1 MFGKSR
7 RLSRQSGHRFSDQ
20 DMRKLKTR
28 SAMISLR
35 SLRVRRFACETRGAA
50 AVEFALVT
58 PLMLTMYFGM
68 VELSSGVAI
77 DRKVTMV
84 SHTLSD
90 LIAQATSVT
99 DADIANVFNASSSV
113 MTPYLASPLTAKV
126 TAVTIDNTGKATVAC
141 SRSWTSGGGVTSGRT
156 QNSVVTSSIPAGLI
170 VNNTELI
177 WAEVS
182 YVYTPTIGYVVKTAV
197 TLSDQFFARP
207 RQSSIVDFSAATC
220 T

>member
-1 MFGKSR
+1 
-7 RLSRQSGHRFSDQ
+7 
-20 DMRKLKTR
+20 
-28 SAMISLR
+28 MISLR
-35 SLRVRRFACETRGAA
+35 SLRIRRFARETRGAA

-58 PLMLTMYFGM
+58 PLMISMYFGM

-90 LIAQATSVT
+90 LIAQATAVDDT
-99 DADIANVFNASSSV
+99 DIANVFNASSSI

-126 TAVTIDNTGKATVAC
+126 SAVSIDGTGKATVVC
-141 SRSWTSGGGVTSGRT
+141 SRSWTSGGGVTSGYAVNT
-156 QNSVVTSSIPAGLI
+156 VVTSSIPAGLI

-177 WAEVS
+177 WAQVT
-182 YVYTPTIGYVVKTAV
+182 YLYTPTIGYVVKTAV

-207 RQSSIVDFSAATC
+207 RQSTTVDFSKATC

>member
-1 MFGKSR
+1 
-7 RLSRQSGHRFSDQ
+7 
-20 DMRKLKTR
+20 
-28 SAMISLR
+28 MISLR
-35 SLRVRRFACETRGAA
+35 SLRCRGFVRETRGAA

-58 PLMLTMYFGM
+58 PLMLSMYFGM
-68 VELSSGVAI
+68 VELSTGVAI

-90 LIAQATSVT
+90 LIGQATAVDDT
-99 DADIANVFNASSSV
+99 DISNVFNAASSI
-113 MTPYLASPLTAKV
+113 MTPYPATPLTAKI
-126 TAVTIDNTGKATVAC
+126 TAVSIDNTGKATVVC

-156 QNSVVTSSIPAGLI
+156 INAVVTSSIPAGLI

-182 YVYTPTIGYVVKTAV
+182 YVYTPTVGYVVKTAI
-197 TLSDQFFARP
+197 TMSDQFYARP
-207 RQSSIVDFSAATC
+207 RQSATVDFSKATC

>member
-1 MFGKSR
+1 
-7 RLSRQSGHRFSDQ
+7 
-20 DMRKLKTR
+20 
-28 SAMISLR
+28 MISLR
-35 SLRVRRFACETRGAA
+35 GLRLRKFARETRGAA

-58 PLMLTMYFGM
+58 PLMLSMYFGM

-90 LIAQATSVT
+90 LIAQATAVNDT
-99 DADIANVFNASSSV
+99 DISNVFNASSAI
-113 MTPYLASPLTAKV
+113 MTPYLASPMTAKV
-126 TAVTIDNTGKATVAC
+126 TAVSIDGSGKATVVC
-141 SRSWTSGGGVTSGRT
+141 SRAWTSGGGVTSGRT
-156 QNSVVTSSIPAGLI
+156 VGAVVTSSIPAGLI

-182 YVYTPTIGYVVKTAV
+182 YVYTPTIGYVVKTAI

-207 RQSSIVDFSAATC
+207 RQSSTVDFTNATC

>member
-1 MFGKSR
+1 
-7 RLSRQSGHRFSDQ
+7 
-20 DMRKLKTR
+20 
-28 SAMISLR
+28 MISLR
-35 SLRVRRFACETRGAA
+35 SLRIGKFARETRGAA

-58 PLMLTMYFGM
+58 PLMLSMYFGM

-90 LIAQATSVT
+90 LIAQASAVN
-99 DADIANVFNASSSV
+99 DSDISNVFNASSSI
-113 MTPYLASPLTAKV
+113 MTPYLVTPLTAKV
-126 TAVTIDNTGKATVAC
+126 TAVSIDNTGKATVVC
-141 SRSWTSGGGVTSGRT
+141 SRQWTSGVGVGSGRVK
-156 QNSVVTSSIPAGLI
+156 NSVVTPLIPAGLI

-182 YVYTPTIGYVVKTAV
+182 YVYTPTIGYVVKSAI

-207 RQSSIVDFSAATC
+207 RQSSTVDFSAATC

>member
-1 MFGKSR
+1 
-7 RLSRQSGHRFSDQ
+7 
-20 DMRKLKTR
+20 
-28 SAMISLR
+28 MISLR
-35 SLRVRRFACETRGAA
+35 NLRIPSFARDNRGVA

-90 LIAQATSVT
+90 LVAQASAVSNS
-99 DADIANVFNASSSV
+99 DVSNVFNASSAI
-113 MTPYLASPLTAKV
+113 MTPYLAAPLTARV
-126 TAVTIDNTGKATVAC
+126 TAVSIDNTGKATVVC
-141 SRSWTSGGGVTSGRT
+141 SRSWTSGGGVTSGFT
-156 QNSVVTSSIPAGLI
+156 VGTVVTASVPAGLI

-177 WAEVS
+177 WAQVS
-182 YVYTPTIGYVVKTAV
+182 YVYTPTIGYVVKSAI

-207 RQSSIVDFSAATC
+207 RQSTTVDFSQTTC
-220 T
+220 S

>member
-1 MFGKSR
+1 
-7 RLSRQSGHRFSDQ
+7 
-20 DMRKLKTR
+20 
-28 SAMISLR
+28 MISLR
-35 SLRVRRFACETRGAA
+35 SLRVRRFARETRGAA

-58 PLMLTMYFGM
+58 PLMISMYFGM

-90 LIAQATSVT
+90 LIGQATAVNDT
-99 DADIANVFNASSSV
+99 DISNVFNAASSI
-113 MTPYLASPLTAKV
+113 MTPYLASPLTAKI
-126 TAVTIDNTGKATVAC
+126 TAVSIDNTGKATVVC
-141 SRSWTSGGGVTSGRT
+141 SRSWTSSGGVSSGLAVNT
-156 QNSVVTSSIPAGLI
+156 VVTSSIPAGLI

-177 WAEVS
+177 WAQVS

-207 RQSSIVDFSAATC
+207 RQATTVDFTKATC
-220 T
+220 S

>member
-1 MFGKSR
+1 
-7 RLSRQSGHRFSDQ
+7 
-20 DMRKLKTR
+20 
-28 SAMISLR
+28 MISLR
-35 SLRVRRFACETRGAA
+35 SLRIRRFARETRGAA

-58 PLMLTMYFGM
+58 PLMLSMYFGM

-90 LIAQATSVT
+90 LIAQATAVT
-99 DADIANVFNASSSV
+99 DTDISNVFNASSAI
-113 MTPYLASPLTAKV
+113 MTPYLASPMTAAV
-126 TAVTIDNTGKATVAC
+126 TAVSIDGSGKATVVC

-156 QNSVVTSSIPAGLI
+156 VGAVVTSSIPAGLI

-182 YVYTPTIGYVVKTAV
+182 YVYTPTIGYVVKSAI

-207 RQSSIVDFSAATC
+207 RQSSTVDFTNATC
-220 T
+220 A

>member
-1 MFGKSR
+1 VNI
-7 RLSRQSGHRFSDQ
+7 
-20 DMRKLKTR
+20 KTG
-28 SAMISLR
+28 AVMISLR
-35 SLRVRRFACETRGAA
+35 SLRLRRFARETRGAA

-58 PLMLTMYFGM
+58 PLMLSLYFGM
-68 VELSSGVAI
+68 VELSTGVAM

-90 LIAQATSVT
+90 LIGQATAVDDT
-99 DADIANVFNASSSV
+99 DISNVFNAASSI
-113 MTPYLASPLTAKV
+113 MTPYLAAPLTAKI
-126 TAVTIDNTGKATVAC
+126 TAVSIDNTGKATVVC

-156 QNSVVTSSIPAGLI
+156 INTVVTSSIPAGLI

-182 YVYTPTIGYVVKTAV
+182 YVYTPTVGYVVKTAI
-197 TLSDQFFARP
+197 TLSDQFYARP
-207 RQSSIVDFSAATC
+207 RQSATVDFSKATC

>member
-1 MFGKSR
+1 
-7 RLSRQSGHRFSDQ
+7 
-20 DMRKLKTR
+20 
-28 SAMISLR
+28 
-35 SLRVRRFACETRGAA
+35 
-50 AVEFALVT
+50 VT
-58 PLMLTMYFGM
+58 PLMISMYFGM

-90 LIAQATSVT
+90 LIAQATAVDDT
-99 DADIANVFNASSSV
+99 DIANVFNASSSI

-126 TAVTIDNTGKATVAC
+126 SAVSIDGTGKATVVC
-141 SRSWTSGGGVTSGRT
+141 SRSWTSGGGVTSGYAVNT
-156 QNSVVTSSIPAGLI
+156 VVTSSIPAGLI

-177 WAEVS
+177 WAQVT
-182 YVYTPTIGYVVKTAV
+182 YLYTPTIGYVVKTAV

-207 RQSSIVDFSAATC
+207 RQSTTVDFSKATC